1 MQQQPQALQPPFDNT
16 LSRARR
22 SVELGLVLLAGII
35 TASAYVLASL
45 GERASMPARIVPFM
59 VFVLSLLVVT
69 HVVVRFVARGADP
82 LLLPTAALLHGLGYV
97 MIARLSDHW
106 AGLQA
111 TWSLVGVAAFALTLF
126 FVERPSDLQ
135 NYQYTSLALG
145 LGLLLLPMVPGI
157 GFTSGGARIWVSVG
171 PINFQPGE
179 FAKIL
184 LAVFFAAY
192 LAERRELI
200 VQGHTKILG
209 VTLPELRHLAPI
221 LVAWAVSVVVMVG
234 EKDLGSS
241 LMFFTLFVVM
251 LWVATERTSFLVMGI
266 GLFVGGAVIAYNL
279 FSHVQTRV
287 EIWLNPWDQYTERG
301 YQPIQALFAL
311 ANGGMT
317 GTGLGIG
324 DPGAI
329 PAAHNDFIFAAL
341 GEELGLLG
349 GVAILSAFVLLVG
362 AGMRTALRAQRDF
375 EKLLATG
382 LTTIVAIQTFI
393 IIGGVLRVV
402 PLTGVTL
409 PFMSYGGSSLVANY
423 MLLGLLI
430 AISHS
435 SARRLHEVPQ

>member
-22 SVELGLVLLAGII
+22 SVELGLVLLAGVI

-126 FVERPSDLQ
+126 FIERPSDLQ

-157 GFTSGGARIWVSVG
+157 GFTSGGARIWVNIG

-184 LAVFFAAY
+184 LAIFFASY
-192 LAERRELI
+192 LGQHRMQIAR
-200 VQGHTKILG
+200 GDKKILG
-209 VTLPELRHLAPI
+209 YTLPALEHLAPI
-221 LVAWAVSVVVMVG
+221 LLAWAVSVVVMVG

-241 LMFFTLFVVM
+241 LLFFTLFVVM
-251 LWVATERTSFLVMGI
+251 LWIATERTSFLVVGVGM
-266 GLFVGGAVIAYNL
+266 FAGGAFIGQRR
-279 FSHVQTRV
+279 HGWHWT
-287 EIWLNPWDQYTERG
+287 WLR
-301 YQPIQALFAL
+301 
-311 ANGGMT
+311 
-317 GTGLGIG
+317 
-324 DPGAI
+324 
-329 PAAHNDFIFAAL
+329 
-341 GEELGLLG
+341 
-349 GVAILSAFVLLVG
+349 
-362 AGMRTALRAQRDF
+362 
-375 EKLLATG
+375 
-382 LTTIVAIQTFI
+382 
-393 IIGGVLRVV
+393 
-402 PLTGVTL
+402 
-409 PFMSYGGSSLVANY
+409 
-423 MLLGLLI
+423 
-430 AISHS
+430 
-435 SARRLHEVPQ
+435 